1 MTPSAYRLDSRLLA
15 ALARG
20 GGGAE
25 TVRMLRESEY
35 SRRLLLLRAML
46 DRAGELGGDS
56 WRGINRLFGVL
67 TDAWRTAPDVTRRIL
82 GHPSVGPRL
91 VTTWR
96 TLDGSGPA
104 AVGPLPLA
112 SVAAS
117 AATATGLDVSI
128 GLTAVPPGVVLPG
141 LGAVRLPEAAPGA
154 TLLLRGSRTGGVLE
168 TGTGLLVHLP
178 PATVLGAERAGW
190 WPLRGATPGPEASFL
205 VDDVDQV
212 VATDAERPYRLSE
225 DELRLWR
232 STAAGA
238 MRLLRAR
245 HTDYAAELDAGLRT
259 LTPLPF
265 AEGSSARRSGSTA
278 EMFGGVTL
286 SRPLHARDL
295 AETLVHEMQHSK
307 LAAVMHLVDLLAEPS
322 PAEPRARYYAPW
334 RDDPRPLY
342 GLLHGTYAFLSVAR
356 FWSREAAFVSDPA
369 ERHRAYVRCARW
381 REAASETKEAMLA
394 DRSGLTGTGRRFVAA
409 MGNALAELRTVPL
422 PESAV
427 REARRQADLHR
438 ARWSERNR
446 AGRTEN
452 QALPSVTPRAGRT
465 EN

>member
-46 DRAGELGGDS
+46 DRAGEHGGDT
-56 WRGINRLFGVL
+56 WRGMNRLFGVL

-154 TLLLRGSRTGGVLE
+154 ASAPS
-168 TGTGLLVHLP
+168 GTRIP
-178 PATVLGAERAGW
+178 R
-190 WPLRGATPGPEASFL
+190 
-205 VDDVDQV
+205 
-212 VATDAERPYRLSE
+212 YR
-225 DELRLWR
+225 
-232 STAAGA
+232 
-238 MRLLRAR
+238 
-245 HTDYAAELDAGLRT
+245 
-259 LTPLPF
+259 
-265 AEGSSARRSGSTA
+265 
-278 EMFGGVTL
+278 
-286 SRPLHARDL
+286 
-295 AETLVHEMQHSK
+295 
-307 LAAVMHLVDLLAEPS
+307 
-322 PAEPRARYYAPW
+322 
-334 RDDPRPLY
+334 
-342 GLLHGTYAFLSVAR
+342 
-356 FWSREAAFVSDPA
+356 
-369 ERHRAYVRCARW
+369 
-381 REAASETKEAMLA
+381 
-394 DRSGLTGTGRRFVAA
+394 
-409 MGNALAELRTVPL
+409 
-422 PESAV
+422 
-427 REARRQADLHR
+427 
-438 ARWSERNR
+438 
-446 AGRTEN
+446 
-452 QALPSVTPRAGRT
+452 
-465 EN
+465 

>member
-1 MTPSAYRLDSRLLA
+1 MTPSAYRLDSPLLA

-20 GGGAE
+20 GGGAQ

-35 SRRLLLLRAML
+35 SRRLLLLRALL
-46 DRAGELGGDS
+46 DRAGEHGGDT
-56 WRGINRLFGVL
+56 WRGMNRLFGVL
-67 TDAWRTAPDVTRRIL
+67 TDAWRAAPDVTRRVL

-96 TLDGSGPA
+96 TLDESGPV
-104 AVGPLPLA
+104 AVGLLPLA
-112 SVAAS
+112 SVAAA

-128 GLTAVPPGVVLPG
+128 ALTAVPPGAVLPG
-141 LGAVRLPEAAPGA
+141 LGAVRLPDAAPGA
-154 TLLLRGSRTGGVLE
+154 PLLLRGAPTGGVLE
-168 TGTGLLVHLP
+168 TGTGLRVHLP
-178 PATVLGAERAGW
+178 PPMALGAERAGW
-190 WPLRGATPGPEASFL
+190 WPLRGATPGPGASFL

-212 VATDAERPYRLSE
+212 VATDAERLPE

-238 MRLLRAR
+238 MSLLRAR
-245 HTDYAAELDAGLRT
+245 HTDYAAELDEGLRT
-259 LTPLPF
+259 LTPLPLT
-265 AEGSSARRSGSTA
+265 EGSPAGRSGSAA

-322 PAEPRARYYAPW
+322 AGASRVRYYAPW

-369 ERHRAYVRCARW
+369 ERHRAQVRCARW

-394 DRSGLTGTGRRFVAA
+394 DRSGLTGTGRRFVAT
-409 MGNALAELRTVPL
+409 MGKALAELRTVPL

-427 REARRQADLHR
+427 REARQQADLHR

-446 AGRTEN
+446 AGRTG
-452 QALPSVTPRAGRT
+452 S
-465 EN
+465 